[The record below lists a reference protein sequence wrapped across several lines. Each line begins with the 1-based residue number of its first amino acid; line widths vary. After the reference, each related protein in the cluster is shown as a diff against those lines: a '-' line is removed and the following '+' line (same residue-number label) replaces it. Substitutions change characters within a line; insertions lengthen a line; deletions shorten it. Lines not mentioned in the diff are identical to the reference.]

1 MLKIF
6 KIVAVDVVELVCLTL
21 FLGAVFALSLAI

>member
-6 KIVAVDVVELVCLTL
+6 KILVVDAVELVCLML

>member
-1 MLKIF
+1 MLKILNLL
-6 KIVAVDVVELVCLTL
+6 VVDAFELVCLAL